1 MLPALDHTLLVSLD
15 HFLRHSPSFDSLMIM
30 LSENN
35 LFKGGVFTIMLWW
48 LWFQQ
53 GSTDTDFPLRK
64 TLLAILGG
72 CLLAMGVARFATH
85 TVPFRARPIHNP
97 ELHLAQQFPG
107 LANITD
113 HSNSFPSDHATLFF
127 ALATGFCFVSRRLG
141 VLALL
146 YATFMICLP
155 RVYLGLHYPTDIL
168 AGALLGVLSAC
179 ATNYAPVRDRLF
191 TPLLRWQQ
199 LHPSPFYAAL
209 FLMTYQLDEL
219 FDSVR
224 SLASYF
230 FG

>member
-1 MLPALDHTLLVSLD
+1 MLTALDHTVFIGLN
-15 HFLRHSPSFDSLMIM
+15 HFLEHSPSFDSLMIM

-35 LFKGGVFTIMLWW
+35 LCKGGIFTIALWW
-48 LWFQQ
+48 LWFRS
-53 GSTDTDFPLRK
+53 GSSASEFHLRK

-72 CLLAMGVARFATH
+72 CLLAMAVARFATH
-85 TVPFRARPIHNP
+85 TVSYRARPIHNP
-97 ELHLAQQFPG
+97 ELHLAQRFPG

-141 VLALL
+141 LAALL
-146 YATFMICLP
+146 YALVMICLP

-179 ATNYAPVRDRLF
+179 LVNYAPIRDRLF